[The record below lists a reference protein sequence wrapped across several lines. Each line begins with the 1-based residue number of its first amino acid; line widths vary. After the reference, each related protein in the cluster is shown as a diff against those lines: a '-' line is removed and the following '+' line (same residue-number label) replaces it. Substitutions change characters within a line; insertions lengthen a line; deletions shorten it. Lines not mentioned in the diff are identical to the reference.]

1 MRILHDW
8 ISMAF
13 LICGMITYYAN
24 VKWLFPVTWSLYGL
38 YFISTIVMIN
48 SRIKEMGSMKLAL
61 KKTICDICIVLSPV
75 VLYIGWLLKDLI

>member
-24 VKWLFPVTWSLYGL
+24 VKWLSPVTWSLYGL
-38 YFISTIVMIN
+38 YFISTIVIIN
-48 SRIKEMGSMKLAL
+48 SRIKEMESMKLAL
-61 KKTICDICIVLSPV
+61 KKTICDICIVFSPV
-75 VLYIGWLLKDLI
+75 ILYVSWLIKDLI

>member
-24 VKWLFPVTWSLYGL
+24 VKWLSPVTWSLYGL
-38 YFISTIVMIN
+38 YFSSTIVIIN
-48 SRIKEMGSMKLAL
+48 SRRKEMGSIKLAL
-61 KKTICDICIVLSPV
+61 KKTIGDICIVLSPV
-75 VLYIGWLLKDLI
+75 VLYVGWLIKDLI

>member
-24 VKWLFPVTWSLYGL
+24 VKWLSPVTWSLYGL
-38 YFISTIVMIN
+38 YFISTVVIIN
-48 SRIKEMGSMKLAL
+48 SRRKEMGSVKLAL
-61 KKTICDICIVLSPV
+61 KKQYVI
-75 VLYIGWLLKDLI
+75 YA

>member
-24 VKWLFPVTWSLYGL
+24 VKWLSPVTCLYGL
-38 YFISTIVMIN
+38 YFISTIVIIN
-48 SRIKEMGSMKLAL
+48 SRIKELGSMKLAL
-61 KKTICDICIVLSPV
+61 RKTICDICIVFSPV
-75 VLYIGWLLKDLI
+75 VLYVGWLIKDLI

>member
-1 MRILHDW
+1 MRILHNW

-24 VKWLFPVTWSLYGL
+24 VKWLSPVTWSLYGL

-61 KKTICDICIVLSPV
+61 KKTTCDICIVLSPV
-75 VLYIGWLLKDLI
+75 VLYVGWLIKDLI

>member
-24 VKWLFPVTWSLYGL
+24 VKWLSPVTWSHYGL
-38 YFISTIVMIN
+38 YFISTIVIIN
-48 SRIKEMGSMKLAL
+48 SRIKELGRMKLAL
-61 KKTICDICIVLSPV
+61 RKTICDICIVFSPV
-75 VLYIGWLLKDLI
+75 VLYVGWLIKDLI

>member
-24 VKWLFPVTWSLYGL
+24 VKWLSPVTWSLYGL

-61 KKTICDICIVLSPV
+61 KKQYVI
-75 VLYIGWLLKDLI
+75 YA

>member
-24 VKWLFPVTWSLYGL
+24 VKWLSPVTWSLYGL

-48 SRIKEMGSMKLAL
+48 SRIKEM
-61 KKTICDICIVLSPV
+61 
-75 VLYIGWLLKDLI
+75 

>member
-24 VKWLFPVTWSLYGL
+24 VKWLSPVTWSLYGL
-38 YFISTIVMIN
+38 YFISTVVIIN
-48 SRIKEMGSMKLAL
+48 SRRKEMGSIKLAL
-61 KKTICDICIVLSPV
+61 KKTIGDICIVLSPV
-75 VLYIGWLLKDLI
+75 VLYVGWLIKDLI

>member
-24 VKWLFPVTWSLYGL
+24 VKWLSPVTWSLYGL
-38 YFISTIVMIN
+38 YFISTIVIIN
-48 SRIKEMGSMKLAL
+48 SRIKEMESMKLAL
-61 KKTICDICIVLSPV
+61 KKTICDICIVFSSV
-75 VLYIGWLLKDLI
+75 ILYVGWLIKDLI

>member
-13 LICGMITYYAN
+13 LIFGMITYYAN
-24 VKWLFPVTWSLYGL
+24 VKWLSPVTWSLYGL
-38 YFISTIVMIN
+38 YFISTVVIIN
-48 SRIKEMGSMKLAL
+48 SRRKEMGSIKLAL

-75 VLYIGWLLKDLI
+75 VLYVVWLIKYLI

>member
-24 VKWLFPVTWSLYGL
+24 VKWLSPVTLSLYGL
-38 YFISTIVMIN
+38 YFISTVVIIN
-48 SRIKEMGSMKLAL
+48 SRRKEMGSVKLAL

-75 VLYIGWLLKDLI
+75 VLYVVWLIKDLI

>member
-24 VKWLFPVTWSLYGL
+24 VKWLSPVTWSLYGL
-38 YFISTIVMIN
+38 YFISTIVIIN
-48 SRIKEMGSMKLAL
+48 SRIKELGSMKLAL
-61 KKTICDICIVLSPV
+61 KKQYVI
-75 VLYIGWLLKDLI
+75 YA

>member
-24 VKWLFPVTWSLYGL
+24 VKWLSPVTWSLYGL
-38 YFISTIVMIN
+38 YFISSIVIIN
-48 SRIKEMGSMKLAL
+48 SRIKEMESMKLAL
-61 KKTICDICIVLSPV
+61 KKTICDICIVFSPV
-75 VLYIGWLLKDLI
+75 ILYVGWLIKDLI

>member
-24 VKWLFPVTWSLYGL
+24 VKWLSPVTWSLYGL
-38 YFISTIVMIN
+38 YFISTIVIIN
-48 SRIKEMGSMKLAL
+48 SRRKEMGSIKLAL
-61 KKTICDICIVLSPV
+61 KKTIGDICIVLSPV
-75 VLYIGWLLKDLI
+75 VLYVGWLIKDLM

>member
-24 VKWLFPVTWSLYGL
+24 VKWLSPVTWSLYGL
-38 YFISTIVMIN
+38 YFVSTVVIIN
-48 SRIKEMGSMKLAL
+48 SRRKEMGSIKLAL
-61 KKTICDICIVLSPV
+61 KKTIGDICIVLSPV
-75 VLYIGWLLKDLI
+75 VLYVGWLIKDLM

>member
-24 VKWLFPVTWSLYGL
+24 VKWLSPVTWSLYGL
-38 YFISTIVMIN
+38 YFISTIVIIN

-61 KKTICDICIVLSPV
+61 KKQYVI
-75 VLYIGWLLKDLI
+75 YA

>member
-13 LICGMITYYAN
+13 CICGIITYYAN
-24 VKWLFPVTWSLYGL
+24 VKWLSPVTCSLYGL
-38 YFISTIVMIN
+38 YFISTIVIIN
-48 SRIKEMGSMKLAL
+48 SRIKELGSMKLAL

-75 VLYIGWLLKDLI
+75 VLYVGWLIKDLI

>member
-13 LICGMITYYAN
+13 CICGIITYYAN

-38 YFISTIVMIN
+38 YFISTIVIIN
-48 SRIKEMGSMKLAL
+48 YRRKEMGSMKLAL
-61 KKTICDICIVLSPV
+61 KKTICDICVVLGPIVLYV
-75 VLYIGWLLKDLI
+75 VWLIKDLI

>member
-24 VKWLFPVTWSLYGL
+24 VKWLSPVTWSLYGL
-38 YFISTIVMIN
+38 YLISTIVIIN
-48 SRIKEMGSMKLAL
+48 SRIKEMESMKLAL
-61 KKTICDICIVLSPV
+61 KKTICDICIVFSPV
-75 VLYIGWLLKDLI
+75 ILYVGWLIKDLI